1 MKCVPIHLGQHPF
14 SLTTSGSQAI
24 QTKYTLGSVLD
35 DPYHIMTVK
44 SSLTRSI
51 ASRFDV
57 IIDEV
62 TESFKTYIPITEG
75 MRFPVHLAD
84 AHKKSEWTTV
94 PAHETLM
101 HIICRT
107 SNRYFVGL
115 PLCERLLTSGGQTM
129 IL

>member
-1 MKCVPIHLGQHPF
+1 
-14 SLTTSGSQAI
+14 
-24 QTKYTLGSVLD
+24 
-35 DPYHIMTVK
+35 MTVK
-44 SSLTRSI
+44 SSLTRNI

-62 TESFKTYIPITEG
+62 TESFRTYIPITEG
-75 MRFPVHLAD
+75 RRFPVHLAD
-84 AHKKSEWTTV
+84 AHKKSEWTKV

-115 PLCERLLTSGGQTM
+115 PLCERPLISGGQTM